1 MASLALTWGPRASL
15 LGVTSLACEGLRCP
29 TGFFEA
35 KSRCR
40 RKEAPAG
47 GHSWV
52 PGAQVGRAPLHPES
66 LLDSH

>member
-15 LGVTSLACEGLRCP
+15 PGVTSLACEGLRFP

-40 RKEAPAG
+40 RKEAAAG
-47 GHSWV
+47 PTVGCQVPRWV
-52 PGAQVGRAPLHPES
+52 EPPSTLRACWTQ
-66 LLDSH
+66 